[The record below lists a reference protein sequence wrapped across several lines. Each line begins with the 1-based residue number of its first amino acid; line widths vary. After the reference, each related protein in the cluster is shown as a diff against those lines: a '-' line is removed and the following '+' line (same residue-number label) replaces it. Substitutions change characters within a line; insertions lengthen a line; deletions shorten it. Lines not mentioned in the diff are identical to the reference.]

1 MTASLA
7 PQGERRPRRLS
18 SAPSIASHEFGLLQ
32 DMAAHGVFHLPT
44 ASTAWQT
51 QRGHIQGIQAE
62 HIAVLAATGWR
73 AGPCIPLV
81 MQVVSPGD
89 ADGRLLCGQ
98 TFCRARNIEQ
108 YPMGHGAVRG
118 IEVLH
123 EEHEAACLW
132 WHMTPLQCRRSIR
145 AIRRMN
151 SRNRAPLHEIW
162 T

>member
-51 QRGHIQGIQAE
+51 QRGHIQGVQAE

-73 AGPCIPLV
+73 AGPRIPLV
-81 MQVVSPGD
+81 MPVVPPGD
-89 ADGRLLCGQ
+89 ADGRLLFGKACR
-98 TFCRARNIEQ
+98 RARNVEEH
-108 YPMGHGAVRG
+108 PMSDGAIRRVE
-118 IEVLH
+118 ILH
-123 EEHEAACLW
+123 EEDEATRLW
-132 WHMTPLQCRRSIR
+132 WRMAPLQCRRGIR
-145 AIRRMN
+145 AVTRM
-151 SRNRAPLHEIW
+151 
-162 T
+162 